1 MTKAQK
7 YISVTLA
14 VYDKGKQ
21 YKTNIVKREMK
32 VLIVDDEKNI
42 VDLIQK
48 NLKLEGYETI
58 GAYSGQEAIKKV
70 KTENDELLK
79 LVTFQLGEE
88 LYGVEIMDVDQIVRV
103 QEVRPIPNAPYY
115 VEGIFNLRSE
125 IIPIISLHK
134 RFHIKKASIDEN
146 DQFLGGFIII
156 KIENNKLGII
166 IDKIA
171 RVVDVKKEDIQPP
184 PQMIAGIGAE
194 YIHGVVRRDSGYL
207 IILDIHRLSNPKE
220 LQKITTNL

>member
-1 MTKAQK
+1 MA
-7 YISVTLA
+7 
-14 VYDKGKQ
+14 
-21 YKTNIVKREMK
+21 KTTNR
-32 VLIVDDEKNI
+32 
-42 VDLIQK
+42 
-48 NLKLEGYETI
+48 G
-58 GAYSGQEAIKKV
+58 KKV

-103 QEVRPIPNAPYY
+103 QSVRPIPNAPYY

-134 RFHIKKASIDEN
+134 RFHIKKASADEN
-146 DQFLGGFIII
+146 DQFLGGFIIL
-156 KIENNKLGII
+156 KIENNKIGIV
-166 IDKIA
+166 IDRIA
-171 RVVDVKKEDIQPP
+171 RVVDVKKDEIQPP

-194 YIHGVVRRDSGYL
+194 YIHGVARRDAGYL
-207 IILDIHRLSNPKE
+207 IILDIHRLFNPKE